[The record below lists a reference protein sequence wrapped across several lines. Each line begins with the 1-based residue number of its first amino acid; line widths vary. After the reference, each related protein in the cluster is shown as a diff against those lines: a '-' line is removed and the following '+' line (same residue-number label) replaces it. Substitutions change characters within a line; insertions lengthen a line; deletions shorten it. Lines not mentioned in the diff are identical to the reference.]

1 MTVKISMKKLISI
14 IGLLFCFTLCCEAK
28 VKLPRLISDGM
39 VLQREAPVKIW
50 GWASPK
56 ENVTLKFLGQNFKTK
71 ADKKGNWE
79 IILPAQE
86 AGGPYEIRI
95 NDITIKDILF
105 GDVWLCSGQ
114 SNMELPIR
122 RTLDLYADEAKDAN
136 NLYIRHFRVPMKYNF
151 AREESDSQGGEWQAV
166 TPANILEFSAT
177 AYFFAKDLYEKYNIP
192 IGLINTAIGGTPAEA
207 WISADALKKYP
218 QYETEAKQLAVSGYI
233 EGIQKEEQ
241 EKSREWYQAMIQSD
255 KGIGKW
261 HKESVDLSEW
271 SDYYLPGL
279 WKDKDVKVQNAVMWF
294 RKEFD
299 IKKDEAGKPA
309 TLRLGYIIDSDS
321 AFVNGQFVGT
331 TGYQYPPR
339 IYNVSDSILKE
350 GRNALAIRIVTNAN
364 GGFKEEKPYKI
375 ILANR
380 TIDLTGEWKYRIG
393 TEMSP
398 SPSSTFFQYKPG
410 GLYNGM
416 IAPLTNYKVKGIIW
430 YQGESNIGRAKEYES
445 LFEDLIND
453 WRKQRNNPQ
462 LPFIYAQLPELNR
475 PAKQP
480 TESGLAEL
488 REVQRQALKVPY
500 TGMAVTLGFG
510 EWNDIHPLSKK
521 GVGYLLS
528 LKAQQIAYGD
538 TTIVSGGPQLESIQV
553 EGNSIILTFSSV
565 GSGLYSNAVLEG
577 FSIAGADKKYVWA
590 DATVL
595 SKNKVKIRSNQIQNP
610 VSVRYAWA
618 DNPERANLK
627 NREGFSAS
635 PFQTELNNE

>member
-79 IILPAQE
+79 ITLPAQE
-86 AGGPYEIRI
+86 SGGPYEIRI

-136 NLYIRHFRVPMKYNF
+136 NPYIRYFRVPMKYNF
-151 AREESDSQGGEWQAV
+151 TGEESDLQGGEWQAV

-177 AYFFAKDLYEKYNIP
+177 AYFFSKNLYEKYNIP
-192 IGLINTAIGGTPAEA
+192 VGLINTAIGGTPAEA

-218 QYETEAKQLAVSGYI
+218 QYEAEAKQFAVSGYI

-299 IKKDEAGKPA
+299 IKKNEAGKPA

-350 GRNALAIRIVTNAN
+350 GRNTLAIRIVTNAN

-393 TEMSP
+393 AEMPS
-398 SPSSTFFQYKPG
+398 SPSSTFFRYKPG

-416 IAPLTNYKVKGIIW
+416 IAPLTNYKIKGIIW

-488 REVQRQALKVPY
+488 REAQRRTLKLPH